1 MVLWQS
7 LVTVLGLP
15 VYILPGPAP
24 VAAALWNNQALIA
37 DHALVTL
44 LEILAGLIL
53 GVVLGI
59 ATAIFMAWSPS
70 VRAVLQPLLMFSQ
83 AIPIFAL
90 APILTLW
97 FGYGFWSKVVMALLI
112 IFFPIA
118 SSFFDGLMRTR
129 NDWLE
134 LAENMGATAPRIMFY
149 LRVPAAMP
157 SLASGLNIAAVYA
170 PIGAVIGEW
179 VGASRG
185 LGYLMLLT
193 NGRAKIDL
201 MFAALFV
208 LAIITMLLRAA
219 INLFNNNFLIRYMR

>member
-15 VYILPGPAP
+15 VYILPGPVP

-179 VGASRG
+179 IGASRG

-219 INLFNNNFLIRYMR
+219 INLFNNNFLIRYIR

>member
-1 MVLWQS
+1 MVLWQA
-7 LVTVLGLP
+7 LVTALGLP
-15 VYILPGPAP
+15 VYILPGPLP

-37 DHALVTL
+37 DHAMVTL
-44 LEILAGLIL
+44 FEILAGMIL
-53 GVVLGI
+53 GLGLGMT
-59 ATAIFMAWSPS
+59 TAIIMAWSTP
-70 VRAVLQPLLMFSQ
+70 VRAVIQPLLVFSQ

-97 FGYGFWSKVVMALLI
+97 FGYGFWSKVMMALLI
-112 IFFPIA
+112 IYFPIA

-129 NDWLE
+129 IDWLE
-134 LAENMGATAPRIMFY
+134 LAENMRATKMCAMFY

-185 LGYLMLLT
+185 LGYLMLLA

-201 MFAALFV
+201 MFAALLV
-208 LAIITMLLRAA
+208 LAIMTMVLRAA
-219 INLFNNNFLIRYMR
+219 INLFTNYFLIRYMH

>member
-15 VYILPGPAP
+15 VYILPGPVP

-219 INLFNNNFLIRYMR
+219 INLFNNNFLIRYIR